1 MATIAAIVL
10 FFILLYR
17 LGYLTVS
24 VKRAAVYVGSGSWR
38 SRCVGASFTGCSGKL
53 HRIVRFPEGRSYS
66 FQLSGHVQQ
75 GSVRVRLLDRHKLPA
90 LELTAAHPSGIV
102 NVAPGKAYYLYIL
115 FEDASG
121 DFQLEWD

>member
-1 MATIAAIVL
+1 MVIALLFIL
-10 FFILLYR
+10 FFILLYHQ
-17 LGYLTVS
+17 GWLTVS
-24 VKRAAVYVGSGSWR
+24 IKRAAVYVGSGSWR
-38 SRCVGASFTGCSGKL
+38 SRCIGASFTGCSGKL

-66 FQLSGHVQQ
+66 FRLSGHVQQ
-75 GSVRVRLLDRHKLPA
+75 GSVRVGLLDRHKLPA

-102 NVAPGKAYYLYIL
+102 NVEPGKAYYLYIL

>member
-53 HRIVRFPEGRSYS
+53 HRVVRFPEGRSYS
-66 FQLSGHVQQ
+66 FRLSGHVQQ
-75 GSVRVRLLDRHKLPA
+75 GSVRVRLLDGHRVPV
-90 LELTAAHPSGIV
+90 LELTPASPSGIV
-102 NVAPGKAYYLYIL
+102 RIPPKKPYYLQIL
-115 FEDASG
+115 FENASG
-121 DFQLEWD
+121 DYQLEWD

>member
-38 SRCVGASFTGCSGKL
+38 SRCVGASFTGCSGFFFFA
-53 HRIVRFPEGRSYS
+53 IGGYS
-66 FQLSGHVQQ
+66 FTRYSRERVTALALQYNLLLSVGYKLVAVQ
-75 GSVRVRLLDRHKLPA
+75 RIH
-90 LELTAAHPSGIV
+90 
-102 NVAPGKAYYLYIL
+102 
-115 FEDASG
+115 
-121 DFQLEWD
+121 